1 VTGPDRIRVLIVDNH
16 DLFRVGLSATLAADE
31 RLEVVAQAS
40 GGRMAVRLAEEL
52 RPDVILMDLRMTDL
66 SGVDATRAIL
76 KTAPATRIIVLTVV
90 AGTDAVAA
98 AINAGVCGYLLKDA
112 AGSEI
117 LGAIHAAVSGDA
129 WLSPRAARAVLE
141 RVRSDEAHAEA
152 SSHPETGLSRREQ
165 EVLQR
170 LASGLD
176 NSQIAAELSIS
187 PRTAKSHVSNILTKL
202 GVSSRVEAAVYATRI
217 GLI

>member
-1 VTGPDRIRVLIVDNH
+1 
-16 DLFRVGLSATLAADE
+16 
-31 RLEVVAQAS
+31 VVAQAS
-40 GGRMAVRLAEEL
+40 GGRVAVRLAEEL

>member
-202 GVSSRVEAAVYATRI
+202 DVSSRVEAAVYATRI